1 MSLAARCFGL
11 VAACWL
17 VNAAALLALADIA
30 ALSLRAPLAAAAAGL
45 LLLPLAFWLL
55 APLRAD
61 LGTVARVAADGAASP
76 MVAPRSRTREVAE
89 LMSAV
94 QQLRARSDGLLDLQ
108 RGARRQVEE
117 AERLRTSFL
126 AAMGHDLR
134 GPLNAI
140 IGFSELLVMD
150 DHDAVAP
157 AQRPS
162 IDIIRRSAQD
172 LVVLLDQI
180 LDWARLEAGQ
190 LGIDRR
196 PVVIESVIAEA
207 VEEARSRAG
216 DRGLQVQLDV
226 APGLPVLQADPD
238 RLRQALLGLL
248 DYATRVPGRPIVHL
262 RVRVLGPDDLAS
274 DRLQIELRD
283 PQLRIRD
290 ADRDTFF
297 QAFRPSYEPTG
308 RRLGGLGLGPA
319 LARALLRAHGGT
331 VWLASR
337 SDTGTTFTV
346 ELPLQEPPPEP
357 AQEPHSAV
365 SSAPAA

>member
-1 MSLAARCFGL
+1 MRLALRCVG
-11 VAACWL
+11 VALACWL
-17 VNAAALLALADIA
+17 VNGAALLALSEIARFPMHAPLYA
-30 ALSLRAPLAAAAAGL
+30 ALAALIA
-45 LLLPLAFWLL
+45 LPVVIGLL

-61 LGTVARVAADGAASP
+61 LGAVARVATSAGAGTGSP
-76 MVAPRSRTREVAE
+76 DAPRTREVAE

-108 RGARRQVEE
+108 RSARRQVEE

-150 DHDAVAP
+150 DHDTVAP

-162 IDIIRRSAQD
+162 VDIIRRSAQD

-180 LDWARLEAGQ
+180 LDWARFEAGQ
-190 LGIDRR
+190 LGSERR
-196 PVVIESVIAEA
+196 PVVLESVIAEA
-207 VEEARSRAG
+207 VAEARTRAG
-216 DRGLQVQLDV
+216 DRGLHVQLDI
-226 APGLPVLQADPD
+226 APGLPLLHADPE

-248 DYATRVPGRPIVHL
+248 DHATRVAGRPTVHL
-262 RVRVLGPDDLAS
+262 RVRLLGPDDLAS
-274 DRLQIELRD
+274 DRVQIELRD

-331 VWLASR
+331 VWLSSR
-337 SDTGTTFTV
+337 SDIGTTFTV
-346 ELPLQEPPPEP
+346 ELPVEQ
-357 AQEPHSAV
+357 ANSTV

>member
-11 VAACWL
+11 LAACWL
-17 VNAAALLALADIA
+17 VNAAALLVLTDIA
-30 ALSLRAPLAAAAAGL
+30 GLSLQAPLAAACASSFM
-45 LLLPLAFWLL
+45 LPVAYWLL

-61 LGTVARVAADGAASP
+61 LGTVARVAAQGGVTDP
-76 MVAPRSRTREVAE
+76 PPRSRTHEVAE
-89 LMSAV
+89 LMRAV
-94 QQLRARSDGLLDLQ
+94 QQLRTRSDGLLDLQ
-108 RGARRQVEE
+108 RRARRQVEE

-172 LVVLLDQI
+172 LAVLLDQI

-207 VEEARSRAG
+207 VAQARARAA
-216 DRGLQVQLDV
+216 DRGLDVQLDI

-248 DYATRVPGRPIVHL
+248 DHATRLAGRPTVHL
-262 RVRVLGPDDLAS
+262 RVRMLGPDDLAS
-274 DRLQIELRD
+274 ERLQIELRD

-331 VWLASR
+331 VWLSSR

-346 ELPLQEPPPEP
+346 ELPLHEPAHEP

-365 SSAPAA
+365 SSAAGA

>member
-1 MSLAARCFGL
+1 MSLSWRLLYVLLAGWVATGLALFGL
-11 VAACWL
+11 SSMLGLPAQH
-17 VNAAALLALADIA
+17 ALLALLAGLCALPVAWLLLEPLQADLDEVA
-30 ALSLRAPLAAAAAGL
+30 HVAGTDSGAAAPA
-45 LLLPLAFWLL
+45 
-55 APLRAD
+55 
-61 LGTVARVAADGAASP
+61 TST
-76 MVAPRSRTREVAE
+76 RTHEVAE

-94 QQLRARSDGLLDLQ
+94 RQLRARSDGLLDLQ
-108 RGARRQVEE
+108 LNARRQVEG

-150 DHDAVAP
+150 DHDAVAV

-162 IDIIRRSAQD
+162 VDIIRRSAHD
-172 LVVLLDQI
+172 LMVLLDQI
-180 LDWARLEAGQ
+180 LDWAKLEAGQ
-190 LGIDRR
+190 LGLERN
-196 PVVIESVIAEA
+196 PVALEAVIAEA
-207 VEEARSRAG
+207 VAEARARAA
-216 DRGLQVQLDV
+216 DRGLQVELDV
-226 APGLPVLQADPD
+226 APALPVLQADAE

-248 DYATRVPGRPIVHL
+248 DHATRVAGRPTVHL
-262 RVRVLGPDDLAS
+262 RVRLLGPDDLQGE
-274 DRLQIELRD
+274 RIQIELRD

-331 VWLASR
+331 VWLSSR
-337 SDTGTTFTV
+337 ADTGTTFTA
-346 ELPLQEPPPEP
+346 ELPTG
-357 AQEPHSAV
+357 
-365 SSAPAA
+365 

>member
-1 MSLAARCFGL
+1 MSLSWRLLYVLIAGWVATGL
-11 VAACWL
+11 ALLGLSSLLAL
-17 VNAAALLALADIA
+17 PGQHALFALLAGLC
-30 ALSLRAPLAAAAAGL
+30 ALPVAWL
-45 LLLPLAFWLL
+45 LLEPLQ
-55 APLRAD
+55 AD
-61 LGTVARVAADGAASP
+61 LDEVAHVAGPDGGVVPPEAST
-76 MVAPRSRTREVAE
+76 RTHEVAE

-94 QQLRARSDGLLDLQ
+94 RQLRARSDGLLDLQ
-108 RGARRQVEE
+108 LNARRQVEQ

-150 DHDAVAP
+150 DHDAVAA

-162 IDIIRRSAQD
+162 VDIIRRSAHD

-180 LDWARLEAGQ
+180 LDWAKLEAGQ
-190 LGIDRR
+190 LGIERN
-196 PVVIESVIAEA
+196 PVVIEAVIAEA
-207 VEEARSRAG
+207 VAEARARAA

-226 APGLPVLQADPD
+226 APALPVLQADAE

-248 DYATRVPGRPIVHL
+248 DHATRVAGHPTVHL
-262 RVRVLGPDDLAS
+262 RVRLLAPDDLQGE
-274 DRLQIELRD
+274 RVQIELRD

-331 VWLASR
+331 VWLSSR
-337 SDTGTTFTV
+337 ADTGTTFTA
-346 ELPLQEPPPEP
+346 ELPTG
-357 AQEPHSAV
+357 
-365 SSAPAA
+365 